1 MDIRN
6 IKIGIANVAIILV
19 QAITVVWMVAKMAAK
34 LDGLTETTAAIQTQ
48 QEREAQDNKIWKAK
62 IEADLADLKVRTALL
77 EARVNSIGH
86 EK

>member
-6 IKIGIANVAIILV
+6 IKMSIANVAIILV

-34 LDGLTETTAAIQTQ
+34 LDNLTETTSKIQVQ
-48 QEREAQDNKIWKAK
+48 QDREAQDNKIWKAR
-62 IEADLADLKVRTALL
+62 IEADLADLKVRQALL
-77 EARVNSIGH
+77 EAKVNSISY

>member
-6 IKIGIANVAIILV
+6 VKMSIVTVAIVLT
-19 QAITVVWMVAKMAAK
+19 QAIAVVWMVAKAVAK
-34 LDGLTETTAAIQTQ
+34 LDSLQETTAAIQVQ
-48 QEREAQDNKIWKAK
+48 QDREAQDNKIWKAK

-77 EARVNSIGH
+77 EARVNTMGY